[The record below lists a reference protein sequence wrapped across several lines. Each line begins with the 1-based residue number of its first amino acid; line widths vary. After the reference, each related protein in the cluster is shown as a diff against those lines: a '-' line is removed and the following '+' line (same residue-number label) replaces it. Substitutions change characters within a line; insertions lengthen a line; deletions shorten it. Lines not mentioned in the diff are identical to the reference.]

1 MASISIE
8 SVTKVYP
15 NGFEAVHGLD
25 LQVDDGELMVVVGP
39 SGCGKTTVLRMIA
52 GLENISSGVIRIG
65 DQVVND
71 VHRETVTS
79 PWFFK
84 VMRCIRK

>member
-52 GLENISSGVIRIG
+52 GWKTSRPVSSALAIKSSMMS
-65 DQVVND
+65 
-71 VHRETVTS
+71 HRETVTS

>member
-25 LQVDDGELMVVVGP
+25 LQVDDGELMVVV
-39 SGCGKTTVLRMIA
+39 A
-52 GLENISSGVIRIG
+52 
-65 DQVVND
+65 
-71 VHRETVTS
+71 HRAAER
-79 PWFFK
+79 PPCFG
-84 VMRCIRK
+84 